1 MPPALSHSPQ
11 LSWKGVF
18 AAMRHRNYRLWFA
31 GQLISLMGTWMQS
44 TAQGFLLYE
53 LTRSTAYL
61 GYAQFANGA
70 PSLLLML
77 YGGVIADRAPRRT
90 LLLLAQTAMML
101 LAVAL
106 AVLTFSGKVQPWHI
120 LVLAFLLGIA
130 NAFDAPARQSFVLE
144 MVGRE
149 DMTNA
154 IALNSTMFNIG
165 TVAGPAIAGLVYV
178 LGAGWCFALNAVSF
192 LAVIAALL
200 AMRLPPA
207 PPRRQNDS
215 ALAEI
220 RAGLGYVRGN
230 VVVRTAIFQLGAVSF
245 FGVGV
250 VALLPAWAVAVLGGG
265 AALNGFL
272 QSARG
277 LGAVAGALT
286 LAAVG
291 GFIPRGRIAAVASL
305 ALPFALLAFAVS
317 RWQPLSLLTMT
328 LVGICFMSFANS
340 ANALVQSRTPDDLRG
355 RVMSIFTFT
364 FFGLMPVGSLVAGE
378 AAERFGEPPTLIASA
393 LCLLAVSALVWLR
406 VPELRQS
413 SIPAHG
419 NQTAHSESSTQE
431 AS

>member
-1 MPPALSHSPQ
+1 MQSASTSARPLTWS
-11 LSWKGVF
+11 GVF
-18 AAMRHRNYRLWFA
+18 AALRHRNYRLWFF
-31 GQLISLMGTWMQS
+31 GQLVSLVGTWMQS
-44 TAQGFLLYE
+44 TAQAFLIYE

-70 PSLLLML
+70 PSLLFML
-77 YGGVIADRAPRRT
+77 YGGVIADRMPRRT

-101 LAVAL
+101 LAVIL
-106 AVLTFSGKVQPWHI
+106 AALTFSGLVRPWHI
-120 LVLAFLLGIA
+120 LILAFLLGIA

-165 TVAGPAIAGLVYV
+165 TVVGPAVAGLVYV

-207 PPRRQNDS
+207 APRPQNDS

-220 RAGLGYVRGN
+220 RAGLRYVRGN

-250 VALLPAWAVAVLGGG
+250 VALLPAWAVEVLGGG

-286 LAAVG
+286 LAAIG
-291 GFIPRGRIAAVASL
+291 GFTPRGRIAAVASL
-305 ALPFALLAFAVS
+305 ALPFTLLAFSAA
-317 RWQPLSLLTMT
+317 RGQPLALACMAA
-328 LVGICFMSFANS
+328 VGLAFMSFANS

-364 FFGLMPVGSLVAGE
+364 FFGLMPIGSLVAGE
-378 AAERFGEPPTLIASA
+378 AAERIGEPATLISGA
-393 LCLLAVSALVWLR
+393 CLLLLISALVWLR
-406 VPELRQS
+406 VPELRRS
-413 SIPAHG
+413 SLSP
-419 NQTAHSESSTQE
+419 
-431 AS
+431 